1 MTRTLSSV
9 LLLIAPFAGRL
20 FAGDFDAQVL
30 AEMNRARTQ
39 PQAYAQIVAER
50 GPAIGN
56 SSRAVAE
63 TVHFLQK
70 QKAIPP
76 LASSAGLTQSAF
88 SHVLD
93 TGPKGMRGHVGS
105 DGSHV
110 NRRADRFGEWEGRV
124 AENISYGDLSA
135 QDTVVL
141 LLIDEGVR
149 DFAHRYNIFQ
159 RDFRHVGVASGP
171 HATAKLIVVTD
182 FAAGYRERVG
192 TSVVAR

>member
-1 MTRTLSSV
+1 M
-9 LLLIAPFAGRL
+9 
-20 FAGDFDAQVL
+20 
-30 AEMNRARTQ
+30 
-39 PQAYAQIVAER
+39 
-50 GPAIGN
+50 
-56 SSRAVAE
+56 
-63 TVHFLQK
+63 QK
-70 QKAIPP
+70 QRAIPP

-171 HATAKLIVVTD
+171 HATAKLMVVTD